1 MTEQHILWLPFQKK
15 ICINQINQFW
25 NTTLDY
31 YLQFQIWAGN
41 TIQVKFNSGLLIISK
56 SHLEKTLLLV
66 PWKQL
71 FTQTKF
77 NLEIPRNSCRLSAR
91 KELFEL
97 YFMLQCRAAE
107 SLTQLSTSIP
117 PSNPPAC
124 LGYRGLSFAW
134 DGWVTESS
142 LAAFESRDLPAT
154 PISFMLF
161 STPPGAPS

>member
-1 MTEQHILWLPFQKK
+1 MYKSDWSVLKHHTCWLALISNMGWKYHASQIQLRILGHFKVPSRKA
-15 ICINQINQFW
+15 III
-25 NTTLDY
+25 TTK
-31 YLQFQIWAGN
+31 W
-41 TIQVKFNSGLLIISK
+41 
-56 SHLEKTLLLV
+56 
-66 PWKQL
+66 L
-71 FTQTKF
+71 FTQKKF
-77 NLEIPRNSCRLSAR
+77 NLEISRNSCRLSAR

-117 PSNPPAC
+117 PSSPVVCLAC
-124 LGYRGLSFAW
+124 LGYRGLSSAW